1 MLLLCLDTATP
12 QVGVAIGS
20 NDQVIGR
27 VQLARPAHHAEHLA
41 PAIAYLLEQLD
52 LSLDQLSGIG
62 VGIGPGLFTGLRVGV
77 TTAKVMAQA
86 LRIPLIAVPS
96 LDLLAFEVRYTDRL
110 VVPALDAKRGEVFYA
125 TYRQVPGGVQRLSD
139 YEVGAPAD
147 VCNELMATGEEVLL
161 LGDGALRYR
170 EDFYQLERAEFGPP
184 SLSYP
189 SVSALVE
196 LTRAKFQREDFSQ
209 PREVHPLYL
218 RLSDAEMNWVKQAR

>member
-12 QVGVAIGS
+12 QVGVAIGC
-20 NDQVIGR
+20 DEQVIGR
-27 VQLARPAHHAEHLA
+27 IQLARPQHHAEHLA
-41 PAIAYLLEQLD
+41 PAIEFLLNQLD
-52 LSLDQLSGIG
+52 LSLDQVSAIG

-86 LRIPLIAVPS
+86 LRIPLIGVPS

-147 VCNELMATGEEVLL
+147 VCGDLMARGEEVLL

-170 EDFYQLERAEFGPP
+170 DDFLELERAEFGPP

-209 PREVHPLYL
+209 PRDVHPLYL

>member
-20 NDQVIGR
+20 DDQVIGR
-27 VQLARPAHHAEHLA
+27 IQLARPAHHAEHLA

-110 VVPALDAKRGEVFYA
+110 VVPALDAKRGEVFYS

-147 VCNELMATGEEVLL
+147 VCNELMAKGEEVLL
-161 LGDGALRYR
+161 IGDGALRYR

>member
-1 MLLLCLDTATP
+1 MLLLCVDTATP

-20 NDQVIGR
+20 DEHVIGR
-27 VQLARPAHHAEHLA
+27 VQLTRPQHHAEHLA
-41 PAIAYLLEQLD
+41 PAIQYLCEQLD

-62 VGIGPGLFTGLRVGV
+62 IGIGPGLYTGLRVGV

-110 VVPALDAKRGEVFYA
+110 VVPTFDARRGEVFYA
-125 TYRQVPGGVQRLSD
+125 AYRQVPGGVQRLSE
-139 YEVGAPAD
+139 YEVGTPDDLCA
-147 VCNELMATGEEVLL
+147 ELMAKGEEVLL

-170 EDFYQLERAEFGPP
+170 DRFFDLERVEFGPP
-184 SLSYP
+184 SLCYP

-196 LTRAKFQREDFSQ
+196 LARAKFQREDFCQ
-209 PREVHPLYL
+209 PRQVHPLYL
-218 RLSDAEMNWVKQAR
+218 RVSDAEMNWAHQSR

>member
-1 MLLLCLDTATP
+1 MLLLCIDTSTP

-20 NDQVIGR
+20 DDQVIGR
-27 VQLARPAHHAEHLA
+27 IQLARPQHHAEHLA

-86 LRIPLIAVPS
+86 LRIPLIGVPS
-96 LDLLAFEVRYTDRL
+96 LDLLAFEVRYADRL
-110 VVPALDAKRGEVFYA
+110 VVPALDARRGEVFWS
-125 TYRQVPGGVQRLSD
+125 TYRQVPGGVQRLSE

-147 VCNELMATGEEVLL
+147 VCGELMAKGEEVLL
-161 LGDGALRYR
+161 IGDGALRYR
-170 EDFYQLERAEFGPP
+170 EQFYELERAEFGPP
-184 SLSYP
+184 GLSYP

-209 PREVHPLYL
+209 PRDVHPLDL

>member
-12 QVGVAIGS
+12 QVGVAIGCD
-20 NDQVIGR
+20 DQVIGR
-27 VQLARPAHHAEHLA
+27 IQLARPQHHAEHLA
-41 PAIAYLLEQLD
+41 PAIEFLLNQLD
-52 LSLDQLSGIG
+52 LSLDQVSAIG

-86 LRIPLIAVPS
+86 LRIPLIGVPS

-147 VCNELMATGEEVLL
+147 VCGDLMARGEEVLL

-170 EDFYQLERAEFGPP
+170 DDFLELERAEFGPP

-209 PREVHPLYL
+209 PRDVHPLYL

>member
-20 NDQVIGR
+20 DDQVIGR
-27 VQLARPAHHAEHLA
+27 IQLARPQHPAEHLA
-41 PAIAYLLEQLD
+41 PAIEFLLDQLD
-52 LSLDQLSGIG
+52 LSLDQVSAIG

-86 LRIPLIAVPS
+86 LRIPLIGVPS

-139 YEVGAPAD
+139 YEVGVPAD
-147 VCNELMATGEEVLL
+147 VCGDLMARGEEVLL

-170 EDFYQLERAEFGPP
+170 DDFLELERAEFGPP

-209 PREVHPLYL
+209 PRDVHPLYL

>member
-20 NDQVIGR
+20 DDQVIGR
-27 VQLARPAHHAEHLA
+27 IQLARPQHHAEHLA
-41 PAIAYLLEQLD
+41 PAIAYLLDQLD

-86 LRIPLIAVPS
+86 LRIPLIPVPS

-147 VCNELMATGEEVLL
+147 VCGDLMARGEEVLL
-161 LGDGALRYR
+161 LGDGALKYR
-170 EDFYQLERAEFGPP
+170 DEFLELERAEFGPP
-184 SLSYP
+184 ALSYP

-209 PREVHPLYL
+209 PRDVHPLYL

>member
-1 MLLLCLDTATP
+1 MLLLCIDTSTP

-20 NDQVIGR
+20 DDQIVGR
-27 VQLARPAHHAEHLA
+27 VQLARPQHHAEHLA
-41 PAIAYLLEQLD
+41 PAIAYLLDQLD
-52 LSLDQLSGIG
+52 LSLEQLTAIG

-77 TTAKVMAQA
+77 TTAKVMAQS

-96 LDLLAFEVRYTDRL
+96 LDLLAFEVRYADRL
-110 VVPALDAKRGEVFYA
+110 VVPALDARRGEVFWS
-125 TYRQVPGGVQRLSD
+125 TYRQVPGGVQRLSE
-139 YEVGAPAD
+139 YEVGNPAD
-147 VCNELMATGEEVLL
+147 VCAELMAKADEVLL

-170 EDFYQLERAEFGPP
+170 DEFLQLERAEFGPA

-209 PREVHPLYL
+209 PRDVHPLYL

>member
-1 MLLLCLDTATP
+1 M
-12 QVGVAIGS
+12 
-20 NDQVIGR
+20 
-27 VQLARPAHHAEHLA
+27 
-41 PAIAYLLEQLD
+41 
-52 LSLDQLSGIG
+52 
-62 VGIGPGLFTGLRVGV
+62 

-147 VCNELMATGEEVLL
+147 VCGDLMARGEEVLL

-170 EDFYQLERAEFGPP
+170 EEFYELERAEFGPP
-184 SLSYP
+184 GLSYP

-196 LTRAKFQREDFSQ
+196 LTRAKFQREDFSH
-209 PREVHPLYL
+209 PRDVHPLYL

>member
-20 NDQVIGR
+20 DDQVIGR
-27 VQLARPAHHAEHLA
+27 IQLARPAHHAEHLA

-52 LSLDQLSGIG
+52 LSLDQFSGIG

-125 TYRQVPGGVQRLSD
+125 TYRQVPGGVQRLSE

-147 VCNELMATGEEVLL
+147 VCNELMAKGEEVLL
-161 LGDGALRYR
+161 IGDGALRYR